1 MPRSPK
7 SICAL
12 SIGGLDPGG
21 GAGLLADA
29 RAFGAAGVFAA
40 GAAAMLTVQSASGL
54 KKSVPTTATLL
65 GEQMRE
71 VLRNQDVR
79 AIKVGALG
87 SAQNVA
93 IVADFLAIHREIP
106 SVVDTVMRPTRG
118 RDRLLNESAIAALRT
133 KLIPRATLLTV
144 NGPEASVLSAKPVT
158 TLREA
163 KEAGRILVKRG
174 ARAVLVKGGHL
185 SGKHAIDLLITNDD
199 VIEFSEKR
207 LELPPIH
214 GGGCVLASL
223 IAGRLAHGDDDL
235 EASIRWAKK
244 IHYRALR
251 KARDIGGD
259 MSVLL
264 A

>member
-21 GAGLLADA
+21 GAGLLADS
-29 RAFGAAGVFAA
+29 RAFGAAGVFGA
-40 GAAAMLTVQSASGL
+40 GAASMLTVQSASGL
-54 KKSVPTTATLL
+54 KKSVAVAPGLL
-65 GEQMRE
+65 SEQVRE
-71 VLRNQDVR
+71 VMRNQNVR

-93 IVADFLAIHREIP
+93 IVADFLAIHRDIP

-118 RDRLLNESAIAALRT
+118 RDRLLNESALAALRT
-133 KLIPRATLLTV
+133 KLLPRATLVTV
-144 NGPEASVLSAKPVT
+144 NGPEASVLVGKRVAN
-158 TLREA
+158 LREA
-163 KEAGRILVKRG
+163 KEAARILVKKG

-185 SGKHAIDLLITNDD
+185 TGKHAVDLLVTADD
-199 VIEFSEKR
+199 VIEFMEKR

-214 GGGCVLASL
+214 GGGCILASL
-223 IAGRLAHGDDDL
+223 IAGRMAHGEDDL

-244 IHYRALR
+244 AHYRALQ
-251 KARDIGGD
+251 KARDVGGD
-259 MSVLL
+259 MSILL